1 MKFGGN
7 DMNAFFGKIHCW
19 LYRHIDRED
28 KVVYTFAKRALS
40 QDTFNI
46 NHKECEDFANERSE
60 KWIQKMYMLL
70 LEELENKY
78 L

>member
-1 MKFGGN
+1 
-7 DMNAFFGKIHCW
+7 MNAFFGKIHCW
-19 LYRHIDRED
+19 LNRHIDRED

-46 NHKECEDFANERSE
+46 NDKECENFANERSE
-60 KWIQKMYMLL
+60 KWVLKIYMLL